1 MSGTSRVKGT
11 KSQGRIKG
19 RHSGKVVGK
28 LKARIEEA
36 EKKTSEAT

>member
-11 KSQGRIKG
+11 RSEVRIKG

-28 LKARIEEA
+28 AKARMD
-36 EKKTSEAT
+36 EKKDEAT